1 MRTKAPKKGKKSDEE
16 VTYWLSFSD
25 VMSSLLIIFLLL
37 FVYKILDYNQ
47 EIKSYNQALAS
58 KEAKIQELSSVRK
71 KIIIRLLEEFGQDIK
86 IDKNTGAIKLKSEVL
101 FDNNK
106 SELKPEGKVF
116 LSKFMP
122 KYLNVLLGEKE
133 IKDSLSRVIIEGH
146 TDDVGGYIYN
156 LELSQDRALNVV
168 KYVVNDGVNK
178 KYEKGIEQYVSAIG
192 RSKSDLIKNNGEVL
206 KVESRRVEFKFQ
218 LKDEDTIKAILD
230 EIKGSENL
238 KGVINED

>member
-1 MRTKAPKKGKKSDEE
+1 MRIRAPKKGKKSDEE

-25 VMSSLLIIFLLL
+25 LMSSLLIIFLLL

-47 EIKSYNQALAS
+47 EIKSYSQALSS

-71 KIIIRLLEEFGQDIK
+71 KIIIRLLEEFSEDIK
-86 IDKNTGAIKLKSEVL
+86 IDQNTGAVKLRSEVL

-106 SELKPEGKVF
+106 SELKPAGKVF

-122 KYLNVLLGEKE
+122 KYLNVLLGDKE

-146 TDDVGGYIYN
+146 TDDIGEYIYN

-168 KYVVNDGVNK
+168 KYILNDPVNK
-178 KYEKGIEQYVSAIG
+178 KYRGDIEKYVSAIG
-192 RSKSDLIKNNGEVL
+192 RSKSDLIKNGNNVL
-206 KVESRRVEFKFQ
+206 KSESRRVEFKFQ
-218 LKDEDTIKAILD
+218 LKDEETIKAILD
-230 EIKGSENL
+230 EIKSSEDKKVVTHEN
-238 KGVINED
+238 